1 MDLTNILP
9 SLVMIYA
16 SQFPL
21 LYKARSVMVGLLVLC
36 VALPLMQASAETIRI
51 AAPADAQLAVLQ
63 KQART
68 WERKTGNKVDIL
80 KMSNSSST
88 IFVQY
93 ITWLSARNRDIDVYK
108 MDNPWIGQFANHLI
122 DLKPHLEEHRQM
134 LPHVLAAYT
143 DLDGQVLG
151 LPYTVGTPLLYY
163 RSDLLEKY
171 DRTVPK
177 TWWELT
183 RTAEVIM
190 NGERRSGNTDFWGF
204 VWQGA
209 AYEGLTANALEWIH
223 SNGGGSIV
231 DKNGNITVN
240 NPRAVEALE
249 LAASWVGTISPP
261 GQLTYKEEDAR
272 AVFQLGNAVFMRN
285 WPYAYELSQRE
296 RGSQVKNKV
305 GISPLPAGKHG
316 DSAAVMGGL
325 GYSVSRYSKRKEAA
339 IDFVLFLTS
348 VEMQRISAQSSLPPT
363 YIRLYQDP
371 EVVADFP
378 LLPSLKGVAQ
388 SVIARP
394 SIQTGIRYP
403 EVSYEFWTAV
413 QHVLSGKKSAA
424 ESLEDLEH
432 FLKRVRGRGWQ
443 Y

>member
-1 MDLTNILP
+1 MSYSSHLL
-9 SLVMIYA
+9 LLHKVKVVMA
-16 SQFPL
+16 
-21 LYKARSVMVGLLVLC
+21 GLVLLC
-36 VALPLMQASAETIRI
+36 SVLPLMQASAETVRV

-63 KQART
+63 KQARI
-68 WERKTGNKVDIL
+68 WERRTGNKVEIL

-93 ITWLSARNRDIDVYK
+93 ITWLSAKNRDIDVYK

-122 DLKPHLEEHRQM
+122 DLAPHLGEHRQM
-134 LPHVLAAYT
+134 LPHVLEAYT

-163 RSDLLEKY
+163 RTDLLEKY
-171 DRTVPK
+171 DRPVPK
-177 TWWELT
+177 TWRELT
-183 RTAEVIM
+183 ETAELIM
-190 NGERRSGNTDFWGF
+190 NSERRAGNTDFWGF

-231 DKNGNITVN
+231 DKNGNITIN
-240 NPRAVEALE
+240 NPRAEAALE
-249 LAASWVGTISPP
+249 LAASWIGTVSPP

-285 WPYAYELSQRE
+285 WPYAYELSQYE
-296 RGSQVKNKV
+296 RGSQVKDKV
-305 GISPLPAGKHG
+305 GISPLPAGEHG
-316 DSAAVMGGL
+316 DSTAVMGGL

-339 IDFVLFLTS
+339 IDLVLFLTS
-348 VEMQRISAQSSLPPT
+348 VEMQRVSAQSSLPPT
-363 YIRLYQDP
+363 YIRLYCDP

-378 LLPSLKGVAQ
+378 LLPSLRGVAQ

-413 QHVLSGKKSAA
+413 QHVLSGKKTAA
-424 ESLEDLEH
+424 ETLDDLEH
-432 FLKRVRGRGWQ
+432 FLKRARGRGWQ
-443 Y
+443 S